1 MDSFF
6 QEANPDIRFLWDA
19 KRDFP
24 PHAHED
30 IELVGLLRGTL
41 RAHSDGKTYN
51 LQSGSIFL
59 VCPNQ
64 VHDYSLSS
72 ADIESVLLI
81 IKPSL
86 LGKFGK
92 FLSEN
97 IPIVPLIESPL
108 NSELWQLLHILR
120 TEYADGGDQD
130 VLLGLMTAFFG
141 RLQRQLI
148 FDREELTSQNIRKVL
163 QYCGKHYKES
173 ISVETVANALFL
185 SRSYI
190 SHTFNQ
196 QLNVSFPDYINS
208 LRSAEAARLL
218 ETGEYTIGQIVEKS
232 GFPSIRTFNRA
243 FQNRYGMSPSGYKRK
258 LRENAKNKGKK
269 M

>member
-1 MDSFF
+1 MDRVF
-6 QEANPDIRFLWDA
+6 QEANPDIRFLWDT

-30 IELVGLLRGTL
+30 IELVCLRRGTL

-64 VHDYSLSS
+64 VHSYSLSS
-72 ADIESVLLI
+72 EDIESVLLI

-92 FLSEN
+92 FFSEN
-97 IPIVPLIESPL
+97 IPIVPLLESPPD
-108 NSELWQLLHILR
+108 SELWQLLQIVH
-120 TEYADGGDQD
+120 TEHTDGGDQE
-130 VLLGLMTAFFG
+130 VLLGLLTAFFG

-148 FDREELTSQNIRKVL
+148 FDKEELASQNIRKVL
-163 QYCGKHYKES
+163 QYCGSHYKED
-173 ISVETVANALFL
+173 ISVEIIAKALFL

-190 SHTFNQ
+190 SHTFNE

-208 LRSAEAARLL
+208 LRAAEAARLL
-218 ETGEYTIGQIVEKS
+218 ETGRYAISEIVDKA

-243 FQNRYGMSPSGYKRK
+243 FHSCYGMSPSGYKRK
-258 LRENAKNKGKK
+258 LRENARGKK
-269 M
+269 I